1 MNCIKKKILYDS
13 IRKFVNNYKYKKNNF
28 INCGCSYLHS
38 FKIICTLWSKIKNIM
53 FKTKLLKDIVLLDFG
68 NSKIFK
74 NSS

>member
-1 MNCIKKKILYDS
+1 MDALIYIHSKL
-13 IRKFVNNYKYKKNNF
+13 FVHCDLK
-28 INCGCSYLHS
+28 L
-38 FKIICTLWSKIKNIM
+38 KNIM